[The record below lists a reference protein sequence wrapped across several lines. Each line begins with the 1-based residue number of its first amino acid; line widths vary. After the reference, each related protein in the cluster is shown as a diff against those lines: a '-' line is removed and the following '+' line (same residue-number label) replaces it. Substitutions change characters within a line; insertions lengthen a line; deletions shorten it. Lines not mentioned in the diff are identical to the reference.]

1 MEKQLVI
8 ELGDV
13 LQIKNDDLTLS
24 DIIKPAALLDAVIKE
39 AEKENPDV
47 NYKEIREVIEK
58 IAEDITSLSLKNN
71 DKDIDESKKD

>member
-24 DIIKPAALLDAVIKE
+24 DIIKAAALLDAVIKE